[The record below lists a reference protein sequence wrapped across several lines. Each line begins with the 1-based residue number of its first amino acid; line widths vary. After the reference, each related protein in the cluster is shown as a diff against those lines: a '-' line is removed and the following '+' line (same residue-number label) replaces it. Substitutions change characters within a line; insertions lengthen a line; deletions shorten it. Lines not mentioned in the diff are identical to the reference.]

1 MFTLLSAILTGL
13 SCRFRGR
20 SFLELEV
27 VALRHQV
34 SVLRRQHTGRLRIG
48 SWDRLLWVWLY
59 RLWPRCL
66 EVMVLVKPATVIQWH
81 RAGFRLYWRWRSRPP
96 RLGRPRVHCQ
106 KRAFVPPMS
115 QANPPWGAPRIPR
128 ELLQLARPIR
138 QTASG

>member
-1 MFTLLSAILTGL
+1 MFRLLSAILSGL

-59 RLWPRCL
+59 RLWPQCL

-81 RAGFRLYWRWRSRPP
+81 RAGFRLYWRWRSRP
-96 RLGRPRVHCQ
+96 RPLR
-106 KRAFVPPMS
+106 P
-115 QANPPWGAPRIPR
+115 APVRF
-128 ELLQLARPIR
+128 AIR
-138 QTASG
+138 DYVLPVR

>member
-1 MFTLLSAILTGL
+1 MFTLLSAILSGL

-59 RLWPRCL
+59 RLWPQCL
-66 EVMVLVKPATVIQWH
+66 EVMVLVTS
-81 RAGFRLYWRWRSRPP
+81 RESGAGCSTSPVSERPSA
-96 RLGRPRVHCQ
+96 LSTDAWI
-106 KRAFVPPMS
+106 K
-115 QANPPWGAPRIPR
+115 
-128 ELLQLARPIR
+128 
-138 QTASG
+138 